1 MKIRRT
7 CLTHPLDLLQLVFA
21 RRRRS
26 GRRGRRS
33 VRRGRAQGRR
43 RGPVVVLHLSLTAL
57 RGRNRSLSPQRN
69 RMPRY
74 GASNHVSCFSAV
86 SEFQGTF
93 SGPSSERESAHLPI
107 LHFRHSQ
114 TRRLSLGIYASS
126 SSSLSLALLLG
137 YITTGLVCKGVCANE
152 ILHCPLKLSS
162 RSCVSRDLLSIT
174 LPRSKDKKNPLRSL
188 PITSLIRYVEHLRS
202 PVGTLQGCTFS
213 KLVLCAVKQARLL
226 EG

>member
-1 MKIRRT
+1 MIIKRT

-93 SGPSSERESAHLPI
+93 SGPSRPDRKGRASAHLLI

-114 TRRLSLGIYASS
+114 TRRLSLGIYAS

-152 ILHCPLKLSS
+152 ILRCP
-162 RSCVSRDLLSIT
+162 
-174 LPRSKDKKNPLRSL
+174 
-188 PITSLIRYVEHLRS
+188 
-202 PVGTLQGCTFS
+202 
-213 KLVLCAVKQARLL
+213 
-226 EG
+226 